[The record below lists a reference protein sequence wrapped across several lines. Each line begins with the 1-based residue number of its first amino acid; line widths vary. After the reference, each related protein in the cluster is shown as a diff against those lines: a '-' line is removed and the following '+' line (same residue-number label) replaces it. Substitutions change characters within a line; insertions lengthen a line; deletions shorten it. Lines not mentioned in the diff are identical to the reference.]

1 MNSSFSDVFIRYEL
15 IPAKAITGADDF
27 VLGMHCLS
35 GYGLSGYGLGK
46 NSTKP
51 FDRLPIQ
58 QISTPILDNAD
69 DALFERW
76 LTDSPCRY
84 GRFQDIEFRRTD
96 TLLFGVIEID
106 ETQLE
111 VANGESCLRVAA
123 EKAYQQ
129 IFALLD
135 AEGFR
140 HLWRTWNYM
149 PAIHAEECGLERYRQ
164 FNVGRHN
171 AFVGRGKAVDHSP
184 AASALGTR
192 DGLFSVAFIAG
203 NATPKRIENPRQV
216 SAFDYPEQYG
226 PRSPTFTRAVTVANA
241 THQALFIS
249 GTASIVGHETLHR
262 DDVTAQTQET
272 IANLAALIKQANEEQ
287 AHEKQDSAPF
297 KLQNLGYRIYIR
309 HANDF
314 DKVRAVFDD
323 VIGASINVTYV
334 QADICRHDLLI
345 EIEAFAIRSLA
356 ARAP

>member
-1 MNSSFSDVFIRYEL
+1 MNSSFSDVFVRYEL
-15 IPAKAITGADDF
+15 IPATAIAGPGDF

-35 GYGLSGYGLGK
+35 GYGLSGYGLDK
-46 NSTKP
+46 SSTKAL
-51 FDRLPIQ
+51 DRLPVQ

-84 GRFQDIEFRRTD
+84 GRFEDIEFRRTD

-106 ETQLE
+106 ESKLE
-111 VANGESCLRVAA
+111 VANGESSLRVAA

-184 AASALGTR
+184 AASALGTH
-192 DGLFSVAFIAG
+192 DGVFSVAFIAG
-203 NATPKRIENPRQV
+203 HATPKRIENPRQV
-216 SAFDYPEQYG
+216 SAFEYPEQYG
-226 PRSPTFTRAVTVANA
+226 PRSPTFTRAVTIANT
-241 THQALFIS
+241 THEALFIS
-249 GTASIVGHETLHR
+249 GTASIVGHETLHC
-262 DDVTAQTQET
+262 DDVTAQTRET
-272 IANLAALIKQANEEQ
+272 IANLAALLEQANGEPANIE
-287 AHEKQDSAPF
+287 SPPYPF
-297 KLQNLGYRIYIR
+297 TLQNLGYRIYIR

-323 VIGASINVTYV
+323 VIGTSMNIAYV
-334 QADICRHDLLI
+334 QADICRQDLLI
-345 EIEAFAIRSLA
+345 EIEAFAIRALA
-356 ARAP
+356 V